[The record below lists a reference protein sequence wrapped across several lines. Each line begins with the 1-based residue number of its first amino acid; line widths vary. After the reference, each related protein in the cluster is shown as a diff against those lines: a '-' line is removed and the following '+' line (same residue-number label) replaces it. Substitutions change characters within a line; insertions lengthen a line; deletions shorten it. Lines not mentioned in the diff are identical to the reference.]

1 MEISREDACT
11 QTTSDLEHPP
21 CNQRDIGPRKR
32 MSAMKNS
39 EFESVL
45 FQLRRELSDEK
56 EKTKRLEHDLA
67 LVVR

>member
-1 MEISREDACT
+1 
-11 QTTSDLEHPP
+11 
-21 CNQRDIGPRKR
+21 